1 MGGCRHV
8 PVGMGLY
15 EGPARR
21 HEMMAVGVV
30 WPLSAAD
37 GRTQGGEDLV
47 TAAEHPAT

>member
-15 EGPARR
+15 EGPSRQ
-21 HEMMAVGVV
+21 HEMMAVGAV

-37 GRTQGGEDLV
+37 GRTQGGEDLG
-47 TAAEHPAT
+47 TAAGHPAT